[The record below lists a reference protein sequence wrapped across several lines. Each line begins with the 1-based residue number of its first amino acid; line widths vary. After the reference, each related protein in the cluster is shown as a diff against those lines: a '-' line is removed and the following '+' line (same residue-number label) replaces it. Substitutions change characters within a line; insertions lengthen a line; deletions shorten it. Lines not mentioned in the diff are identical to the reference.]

1 MKNKRCIVTGGCG
14 FIGSALVRHLVKN
27 EGATVLVIDK
37 LTYAGVPESLKEAG
51 LDASWREQ
59 LEKGGS
65 VPFSNSSSNLQLQI
79 ADICDQEAMD
89 AAFEQF

>member
-27 EGATVLVIDK
+27 KGATVLVIDK

-59 LEKGGS
+59 LEKGGPVS
-65 VPFSNSSSNLQLQI
+65 FSNSNSNPFGSS
-79 ADICDQEAMD
+79 C
-89 AAFEQF
+89 